1 MTEEQQPQLFHIAI
15 LHSDGTFGVEVFM
28 AVEEAAARLREL
40 VNKDVSVACFKGVR
54 LNVSKPP
61 MRYLMTPDG
70 NIPLFDTDPVIE
82 PDDTGYLGLDP
93 AHLEDPPQLAVPPVG
108 RPTTASDE
116 FFSDDDEG
124 NAINIF
130 DSALPDPDS

>member
-1 MTEEQQPQLFHIAI
+1 MT
-15 LHSDGTFGVEVFM
+15 
-28 AVEEAAARLREL
+28 VEEAAARLREL

-61 MRYLMTPDG
+61 MRYLMTPEG

-108 RPTTASDE
+108 RPTPASDE